1 MHLGI
6 SVVQLLILFIFNFKN
21 TRVVNRFFSHLYQI
35 YAAFVSLAS
44 PHPTMT
50 SLICAT
56 VRNEYTNSLRNDVSN
71 LFVNTHVRVK
81 IYREFYHCIIFIA
94 NEGRHVRIIYNLHLP
109 IYRRHHWYHFYK
121 LCLNKCFVDLTLGRN
136 DINDVVGRWGDVSYV

>member
-1 MHLGI
+1 MI
-6 SVVQLLILFIFNFKN
+6 SSLIFRMQEQLYCFFH
-21 TRVVNRFFSHLYQI
+21 RFFSHLYQI
-35 YAAFVSLAS
+35 YTAFVSLAS

-56 VRNEYTNSLRNDVSN
+56 VLYEYTNSLRNDVSN

-81 IYREFYHCIIFIA
+81 IYREFYHCIIYIA

-109 IYRRHHWYHFYK
+109 IYRRHHWYHFYQGSDLWSIYLK
-121 LCLNKCFVDLTLGRN
+121 ITYISPSTDDIIDIVSTKGQIYEAFV
-136 DINDVVGRWGDVSYV
+136 

>member
-21 TRVVNRFFSHLYQI
+21 TRVAHLYQI

-81 IYREFYHCIIFIA
+81 IYR
-94 NEGRHVRIIYNLHLP
+94 
-109 IYRRHHWYHFYK
+109 
-121 LCLNKCFVDLTLGRN
+121 DLTLGRN